1 MKRKEIIHLL
11 LIAVAMM
18 MFTAC
23 ASSRRVVSDNHQ
35 ETKDSVKTEL
45 QDSVHKQV
53 AASDSAARKLIED
66 KQTTATSSESGE
78 YEETIQEHIT
88 ETTDSSGN
96 RQKTTQRTT
105 HRKGSHSNQSSYD
118 ERLRM
123 QQQEINRMQKII
135 DSLSVRTRS
144 DVGTHW
150 EATDSLSDTP
160 EKNTREV
167 RKATWQETARK
178 NSFALFLILVIV
190 LLLATIKKHTD
201 NGQGKKEQK

>member
-11 LIAVAMM
+11 LIVVAMM

-35 ETKDSVKTEL
+35 EVKDSVRTE
-45 QDSVHKQV
+45 QTDSVHKQV

-66 KQTTATSSESGE
+66 KQITATSSESGE
-78 YEETIQEHIT
+78 YEETIQEHII
-88 ETTDSSGN
+88 ESTDSSGN
-96 RQKTTQRTT
+96 RQKTTNRTT
-105 HRKGSHSNQSSYD
+105 HRKGSHNNQSSYD
-118 ERLRM
+118 ERL
-123 QQQEINRMQKII
+123 QLLQQEIAQMQKTI

-150 EATDSLSDTP
+150 EATDSLSDTQ

-201 NGQGKKEQK
+201 NGKGKEEQK

>member
-18 MFTAC
+18 MLAAC
-23 ASSRRVVSDNHQ
+23 TTSRRVVSDNHQ
-35 ETKDSVKTEL
+35 EVKDSVRTE
-45 QDSVHKQV
+45 QTDSVHKQV
-53 AASDSAARKLIED
+53 AASDSAARKFIED
-66 KQTTATSSESGE
+66 KQITATSSESGE
-78 YEETIQEHIT
+78 YEENIQEHIT

-96 RQKTTQRTT
+96 RQKTTNRTT
-105 HRKGSHSNQSSYD
+105 HRKGSHSNQSSYA

-123 QQQEINRMQKII
+123 QQQEINQMQKTI

-144 DVGTHW
+144 NVSTHW

-160 EKNTREV
+160 EKNTTET
-167 RKATWQETARK
+167 RKAAWQKKARQ

-201 NGQGKKEQK
+201 NGQGQKK

>member
-18 MFTAC
+18 MLAAC
-23 ASSRRVVSDNHQ
+23 TTSRRVVSDNHQ
-35 ETKDSVKTEL
+35 EVKDSVRTEQ
-45 QDSVHKQV
+45 QDSVHKQFAV
-53 AASDSAARKLIED
+53 SDSAARKIIED

-88 ETTDSSGN
+88 ESTESSGN
-96 RQKTTQRTT
+96 KQKTINRTT
-105 HRKGSHSNQSSYD
+105 HRKGSHNDQSSYD

-123 QQQEINRMQKII
+123 QQQEINQMQKTI

-144 DVGTHW
+144 NVSTHW
-150 EATDSLSDTP
+150 EATDSLSDTQ
-160 EKNTREV
+160 EKNTAET
-167 RKATWQETARK
+167 RKAEWQKKARQ

-190 LLLATIKKHTD
+190 LLLTTIKKHTD
-201 NGQGKKEQK
+201 NGQGQKK

>member
-1 MKRKEIIHLL
+1 M
-11 LIAVAMM
+11 IAVAMM

-45 QDSVHKQV
+45 QDSVYKQV

-66 KQTTATSSESGE
+66 KQTTVTSSESGE

-96 RQKTTQRTT
+96 RQKTINRTT
-105 HRKGSHSNQSSYD
+105 HRKGSHNNQSSYD
-118 ERLRM
+118 ERLQR
-123 QQQEINRMQKII
+123 QQQEIAQMLKTI

-144 DVGTHW
+144 NVGTHW
-150 EATDSLSDTP
+150 EATDSLSDTQ